1 MEVYMR
7 LNSLLAL
14 LFLVTVSFGIV
25 GGCNNNGSSNNDGDT
40 EEPGAEDP
48 SFNLDTAIE
57 LAELS
62 LVAYEQRIQCIND
75 GKGAI
80 TVPSGYTLEE
90 VYYDEVTDAD
100 SGCHDD
106 EDVVPAAFIVTK
118 GDNIYLS
125 FRGTS
130 NLVDAVSDFAALQE
144 PYMFLPNFGNVS
156 IGFQVAYQG
165 TDDNPIESAI
175 LSKLDE
181 LTMTGNFSNL
191 YITGHSLGAAL
202 AFLAFPDLSNNVGM
216 LDSVTMYNFA
226 GPAAGDSDF
235 VTAYEEVESQNRISV
250 RVVNTNDLVPK
261 LPPLGLDC
269 ENFSYFH
276 TNDKHEITF
285 GTELPA
291 LPDFAKDDCD
301 FSTIGTDL
309 LTYGINNLNAIEE
322 DHSMCT
328 YYKTLCNMSSDPSS
342 CAAGAIGCDNGD
354 ANP

>member
-1 MEVYMR
+1 MR
-7 LNSLLAL
+7 LKSIVAL
-14 LFLVTVSFGIV
+14 LLLVTVSFGIV
-25 GGCNNNGSSNNDGDT
+25 GGCNNNSGNNNGGDT
-40 EEPGAEDP
+40 EEPAAEDP
-48 SFNLDTAIE
+48 SFNLATAIE

-80 TVPSGYTLEE
+80 TVPSEYTLEE
-90 VYYDEVTDAD
+90 VFFEEVSSFLDTGCKDD
-100 SGCHDD
+100 SDNT
-106 EDVVPAAFIVTK
+106 PAAFIATM

-125 FRGTS
+125 FRGTA
-130 NLVDAVSDFAALQE
+130 NITDAISDVAALQE
-144 PYMFLPNFGNVS
+144 TYMFLPGFGKVS
-156 IGFQVAYQG
+156 IGFQNAYQG
-165 TDDNPIESAI
+165 TDSNPIESAI

-202 AFLAFPDLSNNVGM
+202 AFLAFPDLSKNVGM

-235 VTAYEEVESQNRISV
+235 VTAYEGVESTNRISV

-285 GTELPA
+285 GTELPP
-291 LPDFAKDDCD
+291 LPDFAMDDCD
-301 FSTIGTDL
+301 LSTIGADL
-309 LTYGINNLNAIEE
+309 LTYGINNEDAILE

-342 CAAGAIGCDNGD
+342 CAGGAIGCDNGD